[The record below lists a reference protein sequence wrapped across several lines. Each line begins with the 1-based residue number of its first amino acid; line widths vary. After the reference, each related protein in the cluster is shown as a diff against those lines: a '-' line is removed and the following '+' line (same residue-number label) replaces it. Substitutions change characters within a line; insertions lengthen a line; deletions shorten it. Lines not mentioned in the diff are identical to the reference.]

1 MGNKFYGYM
10 HAKRKAANWQKA
22 IMGPSA
28 KRIINSFQGSTAVVQ
43 ILYLAK
49 AEARKV
55 NKTK

>member
-1 MGNKFYGYM
+1 MQKE
-10 HAKRKAANWQKA
+10 RQPIRQKA
-22 IMGPSA
+22 TMGPSA
-28 KRIINSFQGSTAVVQ
+28 KRIINSLQGSTAVVQ

>member
-1 MGNKFYGYM
+1 MQKEGQPI
-10 HAKRKAANWQKA
+10 RQKA
-22 IMGPSA
+22 TMGPSA
-28 KRIINSFQGSTAVVQ
+28 KRIINSWQGSTAVVQ